1 MIKSIH
7 KSQNIH
13 KCTNDMMLKFC
24 NSKSPFFFIFTIAF
38 KPKRMAFTHE
48 IALTTAVK
56 WVGLG
61 GYKMG

>member
-24 NSKSPFFFIFTIAF
+24 NSKSLFFFIVTLAF
-38 KPKRMAFTHE
+38 KLKPMAFTHE
-48 IALTTAVK
+48 IAFTTAVK